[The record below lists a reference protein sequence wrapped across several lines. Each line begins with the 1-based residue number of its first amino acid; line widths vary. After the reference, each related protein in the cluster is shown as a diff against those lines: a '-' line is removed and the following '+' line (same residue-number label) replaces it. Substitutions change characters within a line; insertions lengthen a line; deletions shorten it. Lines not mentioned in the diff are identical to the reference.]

1 MTKPPIIIISGGK
14 RYHRDLAFDGF
25 RNLGSIDSIAKSDG
39 DVVVATLFFQD
50 IRIKSRRIAHRSTR
64 IHAPS
69 YTYEVVERSII
80 IVSFF
85 FFFLIWQ
92 YNWCICINF
101 VFSFSISRFFFFLI
115 LTFSLAFRITP

>member
-85 FFFLIWQ
+85 FFFFL
-92 YNWCICINF
+92 
-101 VFSFSISRFFFFLI
+101 SGSII
-115 LTFSLAFRITP
+115 GVYV